1 MTSKYEYDAF
11 ISHAVED
18 KIPIANE
25 LCTRLEAEGLTIW
38 YSGKELNAGDSIAN
52 SIHEGLNKSRFGIV
66 ILSKNYI
73 AKNWPLREFYLLLAR
88 ESEGNKVILP
98 VLFEITP
105 QDLAL
110 KDLTMAD
117 RFGIKADNGLD
128 FVVSKLMDVIKT
140 SAVVRKKSNRKN
152 YLVAS
157 ILAIVLSG
165 TGVLSWT
172 FLRNDHKP
180 SQEMIQREIHAR
192 KDALLKKIEKEYLH
206 TVKKSGAMLSSVEIV
221 DSIYRAFRNQKSYYR
236 NEYEFYNGVQSI
248 RSKKNVEAALQMDV
262 DNLNPIN
269 EYNLR
274 LPQFYVNRQTA
285 KATYFIFNTQPLEYS
300 TLDEQRIND
309 STYTIKVQY
318 QNNVR
323 YIQVDLQFSHS
334 SSDTK
339 RHQMFLVGFLPEESL
354 IFKRRNQRWMLANM
368 REPRK

>member
-25 LCTRLEAEGLTIW
+25 LCTRLEAEGLKIW
-38 YSGKELNAGDSIAN
+38 YAGQELNAGDSISS

-73 AKNWPLREFYLLLAR
+73 SKTWTLREFYHLLAR
-88 ESEGNKVILP
+88 ENNGKKVILP

-117 RFGIKADNGLD
+117 RFAIKADRGLD
-128 FVVSKLMDVIKT
+128 FVVRKLMEAIKST
-140 SAVVRKKSNRKN
+140 GAVKKKNNRKN
-152 YLVAS
+152 YLMAAF
-157 ILAIVLSG
+157 IAIAL
-165 TGVLSWT
+165 TGAGLITKS
-172 FLRNDHKP
+172 FLKNDHRP
-180 SQEMIQREIHAR
+180 TQELIQREINAR
-192 KDALLKKIEKEYLH
+192 KDALLKKIDKEYLH
-206 TVKKSGAMLSSVEIV
+206 AVKKSGAMLSSVELV
-221 DSIYRAFRNQKSYYR
+221 DSIYRAYRNQKSYYR

-248 RSKKNVEAALQMDV
+248 RSKKNVEAALRIDV

-274 LPQFYVNRQTA
+274 LPQFYVNRQGA
-285 KATYFIFNTQPLEYS
+285 KATYFIFNTQTLEYS
-300 TLDEQRIND
+300 TFDEQLLND
-309 STYTIKVQY
+309 STYTIQVQY

-323 YIQVDLQFSHS
+323 YIQVDLLFSHS

-354 IFKRRNQRWMLANM
+354 VFKRRNQRWILASL
-368 REPRK
+368 R